1 MTDLVRSAAYA
12 EYSSDIPH
20 ELTSNELSILAL
32 LMERPGHGWRLSE
45 ILEPAGEVGAI
56 WSVARPLVY
65 TSLRR
70 LESEGFIETAGLERG
85 RRGPHRVN
93 YAPTRKGRAAVRA
106 WLAEPVEHV
115 RDMRSLFLLKVVLSQ
130 RLGRDLEPLLV
141 AQRALLV
148 PFMAWLEAQLDDV
161 DPVTEPADE
170 AVLYFRLATARTTV
184 AFIDHLLDPAGKRAK
199 ARSRA
204 RRRS

>member
-1 MTDLVRSAAYA
+1 
-12 EYSSDIPH
+12 
-20 ELTSNELSILAL
+20 
-32 LMERPGHGWRLSE
+32 MERKGHGWRLSE
-45 ILEPAGEVGAI
+45 LLEPSGEVGAI

-70 LESEGFIETAGLERG
+70 LEADGFIETTGLERG
-85 RRGPHRVN
+85 SRGPHRVN
-93 YAPTRKGRAAVRA
+93 YAPTRRGRAAVRA

-115 RDMRSLFLLKVVLSQ
+115 RDVRSLFLLKVVLSQ
-130 RLGRDLEPLLV
+130 RLGLELEPLLV
-141 AQRALLV
+141 GQRALLLPLV
-148 PFMAWLEAQLDDV
+148 AWLEAQLDDV
-161 DPVTEPADE
+161 DPVREPAEE

-184 AFIDHLLDPAGKRAK
+184 AFIDHLLDSAGKRGK